1 MINDPAAVAR
11 LQRLRPGDRASIS
24 LGGSSR
30 LDPGP
35 CAVEC
40 ELLLLSDGRFR
51 LEDERSHMAASA
63 GVNIAMG
70 PCATVRA
77 GGTTILVTSL
87 KTAPFD
93 LGQLRSQGIAPE
105 ELAFIGVKA
114 AVAHRRAYDRLGGR
128 SYWVRT
134 PGPCP
139 SDLTTL
145 PFRHIRRPI
154 FPLDPPWR
162 PA

>member
-1 MINDPAAVAR
+1 M
-11 LQRLRPGDRASIS
+11 
-24 LGGSSR
+24 
-30 LDPGP
+30 
-35 CAVEC
+35 
-40 ELLLLSDGRFR
+40 
-51 LEDERSHMAASA
+51 
-63 GVNIAMG
+63 
-70 PCATVRA
+70 
-77 GGTTILVTSL
+77 TILVTSL

-93 LGQLRSQGIAPE
+93 LGQLRSQGIIMPE

-139 SDLTTL
+139 SDLTAL
-145 PFRHIRRPI
+145 PYRRIRRPI